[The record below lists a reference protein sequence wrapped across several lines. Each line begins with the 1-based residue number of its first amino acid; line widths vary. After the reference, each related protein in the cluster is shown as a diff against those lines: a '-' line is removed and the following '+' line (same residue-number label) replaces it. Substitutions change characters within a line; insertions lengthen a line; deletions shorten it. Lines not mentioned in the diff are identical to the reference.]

1 MRNFWLIFAGLGIFC
16 LAGMLLYDRYL
27 SADTPETNRRAWK
40 IMLGVYS
47 VIGVAGVCFLIPA
60 VFLAEEIQWKTFVQ
74 SLIMLALGSG
84 GVWISLK
91 GKK

>member
-1 MRNFWLIFAGLGIFC
+1 
-16 LAGMLLYDRYL
+16 MLLYDRFL
-27 SADTPETNRRAWK
+27 SADTPKTNRQAWV

-47 VIGVAGVCFLIPA
+47 VISVAGIIFLIQA
-60 VFLAEEIQWKTFVQ
+60 VFLTEQIQWKTLVQ

-84 GVWISLK
+84 GVLISLK